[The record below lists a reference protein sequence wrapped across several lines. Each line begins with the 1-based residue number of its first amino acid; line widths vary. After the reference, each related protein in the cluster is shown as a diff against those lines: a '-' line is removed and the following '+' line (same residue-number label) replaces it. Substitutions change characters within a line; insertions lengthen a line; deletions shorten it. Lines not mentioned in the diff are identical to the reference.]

1 MYKKILPL
9 ILFFFSIL
17 LCPFKSY
24 AQNESVYIEDFN
36 SDIVVNQDGTVD
48 ITEVITYTFNI
59 AKHGMFREIPLSYQ
73 LDDGSKQYI
82 DIQLLGVDYKSLNS
96 DSTYK
101 QYTTTKDFDT
111 FNIKIGNPNTLIQGR
126 WIYTIKY
133 KVNYLIQNY
142 INLDKLYLNILGE
155 TWEDPIH
162 RVTATVTMPAK
173 IEESYCYT
181 GKKGSPESNC
191 FVKNINDNTVEIT
204 SNKVFVKGEF
214 LTVTATVAPDTIAKL
229 DTEKEAFNKN
239 FSNTVKQTPVI
250 NSNYDSPLNSK
261 FVAWIG
267 LFPLIIVISII
278 IRIGLFIQKGQSIFR
293 NIGAVNIK
301 KYLPNTIPQY
311 DVPQGW
317 YILKVATFMKTI
329 ITGPAITAQII
340 QLCVYGYLKI
350 RTEGKKISVEKTSK
364 SLDTLNKPLKHFYE
378 GVMQNKDSVEVSE
391 KINYQLENYY
401 MNSEKIN
408 YSGIFSN
415 FIRITSH
422 EIAGELQEEGYF
434 SKKKLKHAATSKVVS
449 FSIILLFISFA
460 IAMIIKNFNI
470 ILISFPLFFLII
482 MADTLFIQI
491 KKSNPTEG
499 YTKKGIKILESIHGL
514 HMYMKTAEEERI
526 QFHNDPQKYKGI
538 FESLLPY
545 AILFGME
552 KK

>member
-301 KYLPNTIPQY
+301 KYLPNTISQY

-317 YILKVATFMKTI
+317 YILKVTTFMKTI

-350 RTEGKKISVEKTSK
+350 RTEGKKIFVEKTSK

-401 MNSEKIN
+401 MYSEKIN

>member
-317 YILKVATFMKTI
+317 YILKVTTFMKTI

-350 RTEGKKISVEKTSK
+350 RTEGKKIFVEKTSK

-401 MNSEKIN
+401 MYSEKIN

-434 SKKKLKHAATSKVVS
+434 SKKKIKHAATSKVVS